1 MLFPIPPR
9 SFFGKDTHAFMDNVF
24 SDEEINKILALPEWH
39 TTKKGSI
46 GGSTTSEEIVK
57 ENFRETDIAWLYPS
71 LENKFIWEKLTNAVA
86 DINSKFFHFEL
97 NGCYEPIQLGI
108 YHAKN
113 GGHYDWHTDSSFN
126 DKLVPRKL
134 SMSLILSDSSEFEG
148 GQLQL
153 KTERD
158 IPINVDTPKG
168 RAWFFPS
175 YILHRV
181 SPVTKGVRRSL
192 VIWFGGPQF
201 K

>member
-9 SFFGKDTHAFMDNVF
+9 NYFGKDTHAYVDTLF
-24 SDEEINKILALPEWH
+24 SNEEIDKILALPEWH
-39 TTKKGSI
+39 TTEKGSV
-46 GGSTTSEEIVK
+46 GGSTTPEAIIK
-57 ENFRETDIAWLYPS
+57 EDFRKTDISWIYPTP
-71 LENKFIWEKLTNAVA
+71 ETKFIWDKIANAAA
-86 DINSKFFHFEL
+86 DINSRFFHFAL
-97 NGCYEPIQLGI
+97 DGCYEPIQLGI
-108 YHAKN
+108 YHAVN
-113 GGHYDWHTDSSFN
+113 GGQYGWHTDASVK
-126 DKLVPRKL
+126 DMLVPRKL

-153 KTERD
+153 KTEGD
-158 IPINVDTPKG
+158 NPITVDAPKG